1 MENVKRIYP
10 SQQLVCCLD
19 ARVLKT
25 LMWLMGWQ
33 SQGEIKVYVHQMS
46 RFLHMDEEVIELCIQ
61 TLVDTNLITLW
72 KKDEQWLCTLNGEQI
87 QKYFKIPMEKIK
99 DGNGIPMA
107 KETTWNKTLES
118 SSKQG
123 DIADLSTKD
132 LQRLLL
138 RIEAQ
143 LSEREQVK
151 KVVVTPEK
159 DNDIN
164 DLPF

>member
-19 ARVLKT
+19 SRVLKC
-25 LMWLMGWQ
+25 LMWLIGWQ

-46 RFLHMDEEVIELCIQ
+46 KFLHMDEEVIELCIQ
-61 TLVDTNLITLW
+61 TLIDTKLIALW

-99 DGNGIPMA
+99 DGNGIEMA
-107 KETTWNKTLES
+107 AEATWNKTQES
-118 SSKQG
+118 STKQG

-143 LSEREQVK
+143 LNERAQVEK
-151 KVVVTPEK
+151 TVVTPEK